1 MRFYKQVTLTFG
13 DHESLILGVSD
24 ADSFKQCDE
33 QISKE
38 LTRLDLDSR
47 MVKA

>member
-1 MRFYKQVTLTFG
+1 MRFDKKVMLNIG
-13 DHESLILGVSD
+13 DSESLIIGVSD
-24 ADSFKQCDE
+24 ADSFEQCDK
-33 QISKE
+33 QLLKE

>member
-1 MRFYKQVTLTFG
+1 MKFDKQVTLTVG
-13 DHESLILGVSD
+13 NNESFKIGVSD
-24 ADSFKQCDE
+24 ADSFEQCDE

-47 MVKA
+47 MVKI

>member
-1 MRFYKQVTLTFG
+1 MKFDKQVTLNLG
-13 DHESLILGVSD
+13 DNESLSIRVSG
-24 ADSFKQCDE
+24 ADSFEQCDE
-33 QISKE
+33 LISKE

>member
-1 MRFYKQVTLTFG
+1 MKFDKKVMLNIG
-13 DHESLILGVSD
+13 DSESLILGISD
-24 ADSFKQCDE
+24 ADSFEQCDE

>member
-1 MRFYKQVTLTFG
+1 MKFDKQVTINLG
-13 DHESLILGVSD
+13 DNESLMIRVSG
-24 ADSFKQCDE
+24 ADSFEQCDE

-38 LTRLDLDSR
+38 LTRLDMDSR

>member
-1 MRFYKQVTLTFG
+1 MKFDKQVTLNLG
-13 DHESLILGVSD
+13 NYESLKLGVGD
-24 ADSFKQCDE
+24 ADSFEQCDE